1 MKNLIRIGNVV
12 FVRDKVINARISDRR
27 IYVTTTIGVTNL
39 GYDSEMDALIAFE
52 ELCKQLN
59 AE

>member
-12 FVRDKVINARISDRR
+12 FVRDKVINASISDRR

-39 GYDSEMDALIAFE
+39 GYDSEMDALIVFE